1 MTEYNKIIRDLENC
15 SKGAPCADCKQPKA
29 WNCDWM
35 LMERAKAAIIEL
47 VGLHCYD
54 MSEIVRLRRQIEVLQ
69 MGEGARLDD
78 LREGNR
84 SPYRRLSNG

>member
-1 MTEYNKIIRDLENC
+1 MTEYNKIIRDLETC

-54 MSEIVRLRRQIEVLQ
+54 MSEIVNLRRQIEALKMKEEEKLQ
-69 MGEGARLDD
+69 D
-78 LREGNR
+78 LKEGNR
-84 SPYRRLSNG
+84 SPYRRDNG

>member
-1 MTEYNKIIRDLENC
+1 MTEYNQLIKDLETC

-54 MSEIVRLRRQIEVLQ
+54 MSEIARLRRQIEVLQ
-69 MGEGARLDD
+69 MGEEEKLED

-84 SPYRRLSNG
+84 SPYRRDNG